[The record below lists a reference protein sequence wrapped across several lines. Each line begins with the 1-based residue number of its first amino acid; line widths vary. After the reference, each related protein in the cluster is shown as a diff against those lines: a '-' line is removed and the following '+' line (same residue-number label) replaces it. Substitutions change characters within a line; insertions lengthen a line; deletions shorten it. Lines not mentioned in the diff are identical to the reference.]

1 MLPKCGKD
9 LLNTRVPHLVVFM
22 DTSAEIHK
30 GEVKVVSGEN

>member
-9 LLNTRVPHLVVFM
+9 LLNARVPQLVVFM
-22 DTSAEIHK
+22 DTSTEIDQ